1 MTEDKD
7 WRELCK
13 EAATEMDPEKLMD
26 LISSITKALDERDRR
41 RNPNPQSTSDTL
53 RGGYAVADL

>member
-7 WRELCK
+7 WRDLCA

-26 LISSITKALDERDRR
+26 LVSSITKALDERDVR
-41 RNPNPQSTSDTL
+41 RNSDPQGANGTL
-53 RGGYAVADL
+53 AIDIP

>member
-7 WRELCK
+7 WRDLCA

-26 LISSITKALDERDRR
+26 LVSSITKALDERDER
-41 RNPNPQSTSDTL
+41 RNSDPHGANGTL
-53 RGGYAVADL
+53 AIDIP